1 MVLANFLGSK
11 ARVALLLRLF
21 LNPDKEY
28 YLRELVR
35 LTGFAPRTIQVELD
49 NLMES
54 DLLLERRSGNRRYLK
69 ANIDSQFFKTLQELV
84 LRSEGFIGVLNE
96 ALGNEGIQFAFVFGS
111 MAAGTAGADS
121 DVDLLV
127 VGELGLRKVVRRLHG
142 VPDQIGREINPVV
155 WTETEYRH
163 RLYEEEHFLA
173 EILQGPRITV
183 IGDPIEVPS

>member
-1 MVLANFLGSK
+1 MILGHFLGSK

-49 NLMES
+49 HLMGN
-54 DLLLERRSGNRRYLK
+54 DLLLERRSGNRRYFK
-69 ANIDSQFFKTLQELV
+69 ANIYSPLFKPLQELV
-84 LRSEGFIGVLNE
+84 LRSEGFIGVVAE

-127 VGELGLRKVVRRLHG
+127 VGELGLREVVRRLHD
-142 VPDQIGREINPVV
+142 VPDQIGREINPIV
-155 WTETEYRH
+155 WTEAEYIR
-163 RLYEEEHFLA
+163 RLHEDDHFLT
-173 EILQGPRITV
+173 EILRGPRITI
-183 IGDPIEVPS
+183 IGEPIES